1 MNILETLNQV
11 GALITDTHVVYT
23 SGRHGNSYVNKDAL
37 YPHTAATSAV
47 CGVIA
52 EQFAE
57 EGIEVVAGPTVGGVI
72 MAQWV
77 AHHLSQRSGR
87 EVLAIYAEEEISA
100 GEKRRLFRRGYDELL
115 VGKRI
120 LIVEDILTTGGS
132 ARQVVEAV
140 ARQGGETVGVAA
152 LCNRGGVTAEQ
163 LQAPTLFC
171 LTSIPLES
179 FDPATCPLCAAGIP
193 INTRV
198 GKGKR
203 A

>member
-1 MNILETLNQV
+1 
-11 GALITDTHVVYT
+11 
-23 SGRHGNSYVNKDAL
+23 
-37 YPHTAATSAV
+37 
-47 CGVIA
+47 VIA
-52 EQFAE
+52 EQFAAAE
-57 EGIEVVAGPTVGGVI
+57 IEVVAGPTVGGVI

-77 AHHLSQRSGR
+77 AHHLSVLTGG

-100 GEKRRLFRRGYDELL
+100 GAKRRLFRRGYDKLL
-115 VGKRI
+115 IGKRI

-140 ARQGGETVGVAA
+140 MHQGGETIGVAA
-152 LCNRGGVTAEQ
+152 LCNRGGVTAEL
-163 LQAPTLFC
+163 LQTPTLFC

-179 FDPATCPLCAAGIP
+179 FDPAECPLCQAGVP